1 MKKFIITMGLTLAAS
16 SSNATVT
23 ETAAKEFG
31 LSMVDSLVE
40 LQLQTACDTH
50 IASTGKQVV
59 SVDYECISNV
69 NELLTMLETEPS
81 AKQLVSKVSAF
92 MDANNIP
99 KTL

>member
-1 MKKFIITMGLTLAAS
+1 MKKLVLTMSLMSVAS

-31 LSMVDSLVE
+31 LAMVDSLVE

-50 IASTGKQVV
+50 IASNGKQVV
-59 SVDYECISNV
+59 SVDSDCISNV
-69 NELLTMLETEPS
+69 NELLNTLETEPS